1 MQAEEMTLNTATQDK
16 VVLKIFAKD
25 EALIPHYH
33 TLSSAG
39 ADLRACIDEP
49 IVLNPSAVELI
60 PTGIYFEIPHGY
72 EVQIRPRS
80 GLALKNHITV
90 LNTPGTI
97 DADYRGEIKV
107 MLINHSKEPF
117 IIEPRMR
124 IAQMILAPIA
134 QASFYKVDSVEALEK
149 SNRSLSGFGSTGL
162 H

>member
-1 MQAEEMTLNTATQDK
+1 MQTEEIILTSAAQDK
-16 VVLKIFAKD
+16 VALKIFAKD
-25 EALIPHYH
+25 EALIPHYQ
-33 TLSSAG
+33 TFSSAG
-39 ADLRACIDEP
+39 ADLRASIDEP
-49 IVLNPSAVELI
+49 VVLNPSEVELV
-60 PTGIYFEIPHGY
+60 PTGIFFEIPHGY

-117 IIEPRMR
+117 TIEPRMR
-124 IAQMILAPIA
+124 IAQMILAPVA
-134 QASFYKVDSVEALEK
+134 QASFTTVDSIEALEK
-149 SNRSLSGFGSTGL
+149 SNRSLDGFGSTGL